1 MIFNRKSLV
10 IWGLGTCELTQLQ
23 VLVLVLLVGSSS
35 RKTDMVG

>member
-1 MIFNRKSLV
+1 MIFNRMSLV

-23 VLVLVLLVGSSS
+23 ALVLVLLVDSSS